1 MQINSASN
9 NPKINA
15 LEAPLSAYL
24 RMQFQLNT
32 LKRRISGLSGEDLE
46 VVENKIVSLES
57 RSATYLSKVE
67 ELMRDI
73 KQYAVDVNYGG
84 HSMILSSV
92 PIPAGSTVLYAY
104 YHVYGFDVEKILTD
118 LNLEMLTYFNL
129 HLSKAEVGEM
139 YDIPWHLV
147 DQHKD
152 NFELYTRII
161 TAYTNQ
167 FGNEFNLYNRWAT
180 LSSGKRIPKISR
192 NKPEETFESM
202 LREAQRTLANHKKAV
217 SDADL
222 EVQSFVRRT
231 TVPKL
236 RGVVKGKSKEEYQQ
250 MQQRLFG
257 KESQEV

>member
-32 LKRRISGLSGEDLE
+32 LKRKLSGLIGEDLE
-46 VVENKIVSLES
+46 VVETKIASLES
-57 RSATYLSKVE
+57 RSSVYLEKVN
-67 ELMRDI
+67 ELLQKI
-73 KQYAVDVNYGG
+73 THYQVDVNYGG
-84 HSMILSSV
+84 CSMPLSSV
-92 PIPAGSTVLYAY
+92 PIGIGENVLYAY
-104 YHVYGFDVEKILTD
+104 YYVYGFDVEKILTD

-129 HLSKAEVGEM
+129 HLSKKEVGEA
-139 YDIPWHLV
+139 YSIPWHLV

-167 FGNEFNLYNRWAT
+167 FGNEFNLYNRWT
-180 LSSGKRIPKISR
+180 TDKLGKRIPKISR
-192 NKPEETFESM
+192 SKPEETFESM
-202 LREAQRTLANHKKAV
+202 LKEAQRTLANHKKAV

-222 EVQSFVRRT
+222 EVQSFIRRT